1 MHPASKLNAY
11 TQIAFQ
17 LMKEFLFDTEV
28 ACCESYFPG
37 SATCRVN
44 SLEGNLWYPDWSTA
58 GKGCLNDGNEKPYM
72 KVNPTHYMFA
82 TYEICC
88 RTLFGWDLENCFES
102 STGLVTSLS
111 SGSSSSSSSNV
122 QGLWSPDWRPSAT
135 TCLNDGNEKPY
146 MVVNPSWYLYAD
158 FRECCERRFEWD
170 VEGCIGS
177 NLDPVTSSQVPLA
190 VVQVVVCRVSG
201 IQTGVPVPRHV
212 LTMEMKNPIWW
223 STPPGTS
230 TRPAGNA
237 VNVVLNGTSRDAPD
251 HMLIQSLAQPVV
263 QALREPLEQVPIQP
277 LVQALTQARGW
288 PLRALAAV

>member
-1 MHPASKLNAY
+1 MGARVVVQVAMYRASG
-11 TQIAFQ
+11 TQTGVPVPRHVLTMETKNPI
-17 LMKEFLFDTEV
+17 
-28 ACCESYFPG
+28 
-37 SATCRVN
+37 
-44 SLEGNLWYPDWSTA
+44 WWSTPLGPSTRTSGNA
-58 GKGCLNDGNEKPYM
+58 VNVVLNG
-72 KVNPTHYMFA
+72 
-82 TYEICC
+82 
-88 RTLFGWDLENCFES
+88 TLRDASDQILIP
-102 STGLVTSLS
+102 SLAQPV
-111 SGSSSSSSSNV
+111 V
-122 QGLWSPDWRPSAT
+122 QALWEP
-135 TCLNDGNEKPY
+135 LG
-146 MVVNPSWYLYAD
+146 
-158 FRECCERRFEWD
+158 
-170 VEGCIGS
+170 
-177 NLDPVTSSQVPLA
+177 QVPLA

-277 LVQALTQARGW
+277 LVQALAQARGW